1 MRASTKWM
9 AKGMFHEVRGTAKK
23 IVGSLLSNRTLGA
36 KGKFEQITGKVQR
49 KIGKVEG
56 MCGF

>member
-9 AKGMFHEVRGTAKK
+9 ARGMFHEARGTAKK
-23 IVGSLLSNRTLGA
+23 IVGSLLSNRILGA
-36 KGKFEQITGKVQR
+36 KGKFERITGKVQR